1 MSHFDSLAQ
10 RRLPSPDARILSW
23 SGDHTLRLW
32 DVAAGQTIGSAMTS
46 SMIGRLATILAQAAR
61 SRVSLNGD

>member
-32 DVAAGQTIGSAMTS
+32 DVAAGQTIGSAMKHDDAVYGAMLT
-46 SMIGRLATILAQAAR
+46 
-61 SRVSLNGD
+61 